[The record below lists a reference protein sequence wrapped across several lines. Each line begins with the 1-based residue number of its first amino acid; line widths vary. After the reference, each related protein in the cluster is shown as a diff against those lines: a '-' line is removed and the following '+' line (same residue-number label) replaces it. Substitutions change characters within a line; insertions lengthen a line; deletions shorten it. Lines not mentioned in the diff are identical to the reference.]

1 MNLQE
6 LPCIIYFSLSLKEV
20 SYIKCTN
27 FNLQEVSCIYGIL
40 AAILHTGNIEFKD
53 KESEV
58 YAGDAVDVANMELAE
73 TGNRIFSIKCLKS
86 KRQNLGLQNF
96 CNA

>member
-1 MNLQE
+1 M
-6 LPCIIYFSLSLKEV
+6 
-20 SYIKCTN
+20 
-27 FNLQEVSCIYGIL
+27 SCIYGIL

-73 TGNRIFSIKCLKS
+73 TGNRTSL
-86 KRQNLGLQNF
+86 
-96 CNA
+96 